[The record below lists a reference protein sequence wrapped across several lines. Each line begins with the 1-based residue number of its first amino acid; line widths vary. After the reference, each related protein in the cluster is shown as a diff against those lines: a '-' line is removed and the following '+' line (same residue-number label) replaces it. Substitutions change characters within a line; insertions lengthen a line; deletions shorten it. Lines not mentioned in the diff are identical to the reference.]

1 MRRPSLLH
9 RPATPGSWGL
19 IALLALGGCSFIPP
33 KAAPPRLREQAPLA
47 LAPIDATIDAPGSW
61 PAAEWWRLYQDP
73 DLNALIERARRGSPS
88 LAAAQARFAS
98 AQASVRTAAALLGV
112 QVSADGDISTQRL
125 SDTGLIPPQFLG
137 YHWYDQTDL
146 GLNVRYSF
154 DWWGKQRAQI
164 NAALDDAHAAVA
176 DQSSAGLVLATSV
189 AQTYFAW
196 AADTARGALARER
209 LRNLQRQSELAGA
222 RVGAQI
228 ARVDE
233 TVQIQGSITQA
244 AEQITTLANSAQ
256 LHLVALAALLAVSPD
271 ELPPLH
277 ARPLPA
283 LQARL
288 PADVGL
294 DLMARRAD
302 IVASR
307 WRVEAAMRGVEVARA
322 GYLPDVSLQALA
334 GFSSIHPAKL
344 LDLGS
349 SVPEVG
355 AAIHLPLF
363 DSGRL
368 RGAYEGSSAQLRSA
382 IATYD
387 DTVVS
392 AAREVGTQAITR
404 ADLLARRPE
413 RVRAVDLAAA
423 LERTAAAR
431 AAAGITDARPELT
444 AGAQRLDTQD
454 QLLQLDAEALQ
465 TDLDLIRALGGGY
478 QSTDFHDAATTS
490 AVTTSKDGTTP

>member
-1 MRRPSLLH
+1 MTRPALIR
-9 RPATPGSWGL
+9 RPATRGSAGL
-19 IALLALGGCSFIPP
+19 IALFALCACSFIPP
-33 KAAPPRLREQAPLA
+33 KAAPPRLREQAPLKLA
-47 LAPIDATIDAPGSW
+47 LTPSDAPGSW
-61 PAAEWWRLYQDP
+61 PAAEWWRSYQDP
-73 DLNALIERARRGSPS
+73 DLTTLIERARTGSPS

-112 QVSADGDISTQRL
+112 QVSADGDISRQRL
-125 SDTGLIPPQFLG
+125 SDTGLFPVKFLG

-146 GLNVRYSF
+146 GLNVSYSF

-164 NAALDDAHAAVA
+164 NAALDAAHAAVA
-176 DQSSAGLVLATSV
+176 DRSTADLLLSTSV

-196 AADTARGALARER
+196 QADMARLALAQQR
-209 LRNLQRQSELAGA
+209 LLNLQRQRELATA
-222 RVGAQI
+222 RVGAMI

-233 TVQIQGSITQA
+233 TLQIERNITQA
-244 AEQITTLANSAQ
+244 AEQLTTLGNSAQ
-256 LHLVALAALLAVSPD
+256 LRLVALAALLAVAP
-271 ELPPLH
+271 EELPALRPRPLPPL
-277 ARPLPA
+277 
-283 LQARL
+283 QAQL

-307 WRVEAAMRGVEVARA
+307 WRVEAAVRGVEVARA

-334 GFSSIHPAKL
+334 GFSTVHPEKL

-349 SVPEVG
+349 AVPQVG

-368 RGAYEGSSAQLRSA
+368 RGAYEGSNAQLRSA

-387 DTVVS
+387 DTVVG

-423 LERTAAAR
+423 LQRTATAR
-431 AAAGITDARPELT
+431 ADAGLSDARPPLD
-444 AGAQRLDTQD
+444 ASAQWLDTQD
-454 QLLQLDAEALQ
+454 QLLQLDAAALQ

-490 AVTTSKDGTTP
+490 AATTSKDETTP